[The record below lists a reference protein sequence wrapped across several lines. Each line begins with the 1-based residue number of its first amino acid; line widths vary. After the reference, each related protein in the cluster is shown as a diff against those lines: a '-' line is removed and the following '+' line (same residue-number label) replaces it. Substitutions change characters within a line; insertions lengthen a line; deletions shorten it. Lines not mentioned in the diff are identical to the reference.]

1 MKFLVRP
8 IQSFSI
14 ESIVKMIIVSGIVLS
29 LLLMDISSLFFVHE
43 GVYRSVCAL
52 VLTYL
57 KSSLPFGMRQEN
69 IVFLLHLLPKV
80 HCPVLSLSYKTAQDL
95 EKFYK

>member
-14 ESIVKMIIVSGIVLS
+14 ESIVKMMIVSGIVLS

-52 VLTYL
+52 VLT
-57 KSSLPFGMRQEN
+57 
-69 IVFLLHLLPKV
+69 
-80 HCPVLSLSYKTAQDL
+80 
-95 EKFYK
+95 

>member
-14 ESIVKMIIVSGIVLS
+14 ESIVKMMIVSGIVLS

-43 GVYRSVCAL
+43 GVYRSACAL
-52 VLTYL
+52 VLT
-57 KSSLPFGMRQEN
+57 
-69 IVFLLHLLPKV
+69 
-80 HCPVLSLSYKTAQDL
+80 
-95 EKFYK
+95 